1 MEYST
6 NVISEKKKIIESFVH
21 IPRNSTALESI
32 VFIKHS
38 KYRDLGPP
46 QCLGG
51 EESACNSRDLAGATA
66 LIPVS
71 RSPGEE
77 SGNPLQYFC
86 LENPLEEEFV
96 GYSL

>member
-21 IPRNSTALESI
+21 IPRNPIALESI
-32 VFIKHS
+32 VFIKHN

-71 RSPGEE
+71 SSPGEE

-86 LENPLEEEFV
+86 LENPLEEELV